1 MTLSAGDLPLRD
13 YAVKQMPEPGENAAN
28 FCAVR
33 IYATEKI
40 SEDRYY
46 AYTWVL
52 EETCSDQNGELNVQS
67 ASSYPCRFELSNE
80 NSAFGVV
87 AVEIPGDGAL
97 YTKDLKK
104 LFPKAVR
111 EQIADVQNDGTIQ
124 ELEEKIAAQ
133 AKEYFEAAITQ

>member
-1 MTLSAGDLPLRD
+1 MAG
-13 YAVKQMPEPGENAAN
+13 
-28 FCAVR
+28 
-33 IYATEKI
+33 
-40 SEDRYY
+40 YY

-80 NSAFGVV
+80 NSASGVV